1 MRSVGLMAIL
11 LLFVACKPVARGPV
25 SDLEAVTDGN
35 LTLGMVAA
43 EANNGA
49 QAYRLLVCRKSAS
62 YPKWMLEDNNRCR
75 PALLDSQGSE
85 VVFIHD
91 DLERDFANKY
101 AGYAKGFAVPVLI
114 GVGAWAA
121 VFGTGATKGLIPT
134 KDGTGGILRWV
145 NRGFVSKGTGFI
157 GDQWGRV
164 KTWAIFDN
172 KVVNWVTK
180 APASTFGLFQKG
192 AAYAIPNWV
201 IVPTARLRLLHHLDQ
216 TGKFGQEAFRVGI
229 RAEDAIA
236 EQVKIVTNASNLHGL
251 KEQERLLK
259 GLKKVKDGEQA
270 EHIKKLQGD
279 LDKMHDVKKNADGK
293 VTSSF
298 LGNMEKWIN
307 TSLVSL
313 DYFEGLPKLKRI
325 EAYEK
330 VIGDAGINQV
340 DGKFNF
346 DFADGQVTTLTAKA
360 ARKDDAPAGSIQA
373 ASRALFDSKAA
384 RKYTPFGVSYEG
396 FKNLAI
402 KGAAGIALVTM
413 TDIDKSVWG
422 YGDRQT
428 SMHWSQVFSEGMQ
441 SDNQVKDLPALLK
454 GFADFFGHMV
464 NTQAL
469 ALGK

>member
-75 PALLDSQGSE
+75 PALLDSKGSE

-91 DLERDFANKY
+91 DLERDFAAKY
-101 AGYAKGFAVPVLI
+101 SGYAKAFAVPVLI

-121 VFGTGATKGLIPT
+121 VFGTGASKGLIPT
-134 KDGTGGILRWV
+134 GGGEGGILRWV
-145 NRGFVSKGTGFI
+145 NKGFVRKGTSFI

-164 KTWAIFDN
+164 KAWKIFDN
-172 KVVNWVTK
+172 EVTVSGKVVKWVTRV
-180 APASTFGLFQKG
+180 PASTFGLFQKS
-192 AAYAIPNWV
+192 AAHVIPNWV

-216 TGKFGQEAFRVGI
+216 TGKFGQEAFRVGV
-229 RAEDAIA
+229 RAEDAFT
-236 EQVKIVTNASNLHGL
+236 EQASIVKLANNLHGL

-259 GLKKVKDGEQA
+259 GLKKVKDGKQT
-270 EHIKKLQGD
+270 EHIQKLQGD
-279 LDKMHDVKKNADGK
+279 LDKMLDAQTADGITTNYQTK
-293 VTSSF
+293 
-298 LGNMEKWIN
+298 LEKLN
-307 TSLVSL
+307 ENSL
-313 DYFEGLPKLKRI
+313 DYLEGLPKLERI
-325 EAYEK
+325 NAYRK
-330 VIGDAGINQV
+330 VINDADANKV
-340 DGKFNF
+340 SDKLNF
-346 DFADGQVTTLTAKA
+346 DFADSKLEVLH
-360 ARKDDAPAGSIQA
+360 DDSGAIKV
-373 ASRALFDSKAA
+373 ASRNLYKKKAS
-384 RKYTPFGVSYEG
+384 RKYTMFGVGYEG

-402 KGAAGIALVTM
+402 KGAAGVALVTM
-413 TDIDKSVWG
+413 TDLDKSVWG

-441 SDNQVKDLPALLK
+441 GDNQVKDLPTLLK

-469 ALGK
+469 ALGR